1 MLFIGLLL
9 NNLWQWTVKFQS
21 SRAHRTEDPSTAET
35 ASLETAVSDHDYGS
49 FGECTNKQTVTSD
62 CSRTVSELTL
72 PSKKLRCSFFGY
84 KPIQHLGVNTTKYIE
99 SQESLLLR
107 YIALINSD
115 EFDYNE
121 ENSKSNVYLLLEYY
135 PI

>member
-1 MLFIGLLL
+1 MYK
-9 NNLWQWTVKFQS
+9 Q
-21 SRAHRTEDPSTAET
+21 
-35 ASLETAVSDHDYGS
+35 
-49 FGECTNKQTVTSD
+49 TNKQTVTSD